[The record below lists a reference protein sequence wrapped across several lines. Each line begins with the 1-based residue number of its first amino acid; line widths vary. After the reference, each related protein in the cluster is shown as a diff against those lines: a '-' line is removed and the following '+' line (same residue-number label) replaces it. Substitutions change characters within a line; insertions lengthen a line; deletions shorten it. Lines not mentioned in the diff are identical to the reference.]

1 MEIDMN
7 ITNWSNKD
15 LESLCIPENH
25 KITFDGFEYWWLHK
39 IHGNRWELHC
49 IEGFDNWKKPYS
61 WLNEW
66 LYRWGQELTTRKIK
80 ASSVYLNK
88 MKESLESTKQV
99 MEISN
104 NKKLKTK
111 DKIKM
116 IQELLPEESITFIAN
131 VLNISRQAIHRHL

>member
-1 MEIDMN
+1 M
-7 ITNWSNKD
+7 
-15 LESLCIPENH
+15 
-25 KITFDGFEYWWLHK
+25 
-39 IHGNRWELHC
+39 HC

-66 LYRWGQELTTRKIK
+66 LYKWSRELADRKIK
-80 ASSVYLNK
+80 SSNLYLIK

-99 MEISN
+99 MQISN

-111 DKIKM
+111 DKIRM

>member
-7 ITNWSNKD
+7 ITSWSNKD
-15 LESLCIPENH
+15 LEALCIPENH

-39 IHGNRWELHC
+39 IHGNKWELHYT
-49 IEGFDNWKKPYS
+49 EGFDNWKKPYS

-66 LYRWGQELTTRKIK
+66 LYKWSQELTIRKIG
-80 ASSVYLNK
+80 ASSIYLNK

-99 MEISN
+99 IEISN
-104 NKKLKTK
+104 NKRLKTK